1 MENVLVGVDG
11 SEASVRAA
19 RQAAA
24 LAKAFGAK
32 LTILQVLSPIVLPG
46 DASWA
51 PLERLQSADL
61 EQGQA
66 VVHEVQR
73 ALGDVSSQELVRVG
87 PTAETI
93 VEVAASLKDCLVV
106 VASTGK
112 GLVKRILLGSVSDR
126 VMHLCAGPV
135 LVVR

>member
-1 MENVLVGVDG
+1 MENVVVGVDG

-19 RQAAA
+19 RQAAE
-24 LAKAFGAK
+24 LAKAYGAK
-32 LTILQVLSPIVLPG
+32 LTILHVLSPIVLPG

-66 VVHEVQR
+66 IVHEVQR
-73 ALGDVSSQELVRVG
+73 ALGDGASQELVRVG
-87 PTAETI
+87 PPAETI

-112 GLVKRILLGSVSDR
+112 GVVKRILLGSVSDR